1 MNENLELL
9 EYIYQNAEM
18 GSASLKDLRKLLKGK
33 ENKIIKQIDKQ
44 LEGYED
50 FVKESKELL
59 DCHDV
64 KAKEIGLMSKTMAYM
79 NMKMETM
86 MDNSDAKIA
95 DMLIK
100 GSTMGTV
107 EIEKNIKKYKESASK
122 EILDLAKKLL
132 SFEEKNIETL
142 KEYL

>member
-18 GSASLKDLRKLLKGK
+18 GSASLKDLKKLLKGK
-33 ENKIIKQIDKQ
+33 ENKIIKQIDVQ

-50 FVKESKELL
+50 FVKESKELIEAQN
-59 DCHDV
+59 V
-64 KAKEIGLMSKTMAYM
+64 EAKELGRMSKTMAYM
-79 NMKMETM
+79 NMKMETR

-107 EIEKNIKKYKESASK
+107 EIEKKIKKYKESTSK
-122 EILDLAKKLL
+122 ETLNLAKKLL
-132 SFEEKNIETL
+132 SFEQKNIEKL
-142 KEYL
+142 KSYL